1 VSEQQPRHYRRP
13 AARGCMTGQ
22 PPAGRARAAR
32 SLGPHLRAALDGA
45 REQDAR
51 VVGRRQLHRRLP
63 QPHAGRHALQR
74 APQHARLG
82 SVLHL
87 QPRGLRPGAFVT
99 ACRAPAW
106 RRRAAAR
113 TARRQNTP
121 QPPDHVQNSAHA
133 QFVQAHAGSLA
144 SVARSNKLLNL
155 ASALRRAQ
163 THPRAPPCCRR
174 GPRGGGAAR
183 RACIHSLTEDGMAAT
198 PRARMALALSG
209 VCSRA
214 LSSHTS
220 SLPGHSSQPLA
231 TSLRASARFLPPRAA
246 PRQGRVW

>member
-1 VSEQQPRHYRRP
+1 
-13 AARGCMTGQ
+13 MTGQ

-106 RRRAAAR
+106 CRRAAAR

-121 QPPDHVQNSAHA
+121 QPPDNVQTQLMPSS
-133 QFVQAHAGSLA
+133 FKRMR
-144 SVARSNKLLNL
+144 ARLPPLRDLLN
-155 ASALRRAQ
+155 
-163 THPRAPPCCRR
+163 
-174 GPRGGGAAR
+174 
-183 RACIHSLTEDGMAAT
+183 
-198 PRARMALALSG
+198 
-209 VCSRA
+209 
-214 LSSHTS
+214 
-220 SLPGHSSQPLA
+220 
-231 TSLRASARFLPPRAA
+231 FFFYYNF
-246 PRQGRVW
+246 